1 MKRDLLIM
9 FLLASLLVM
18 TGCSQ
23 ENIPGGDDGVE
34 DAQTSYLAINLRPA
48 DESPTRAANGYEDGD
63 PLENK
68 VNSVR
73 FYFFGAAGGIA
84 NVNITSSGGY
94 VNYYDWTPGSSDKD
108 PDYKDDPDN
117 VDPGNQDPD
126 NPGNGDTN
134 NQDDIE
140 SKLTATI
147 VINTAKGDK
156 VPNMVAAVINPAG
169 LPDESLPLTEL
180 KKKVADYASA
190 AYTGEGT
197 FVMFNSIYAG
207 GDGNGNG
214 AVVINQSGD
223 KKNLWTTAKDA
234 KEHPVTIYVER
245 SVAKV
250 RVTLGNEV
258 AAAGTSMLA
267 LKDKEGN
274 DLKVGA
280 EQVYLK
286 LEGWGL
292 TADTSEGRLVK
303 KINPGWAG
311 TWWNSTHRSFWAINS
326 MTATNRYHDYKNSIG
341 SAIGTITVG
350 EGGSTTTTPGAALY
364 TNENAVA
371 NDYDPVTTG
380 QAPNHTKVILKGKLC
395 DHEGKPFTIVRH
407 LGTHFADD
415 YSETEADNL
424 KELKK
429 SILNQLSAKGYNYY
443 TPDVAG
449 RKQLDVGD
457 LKITIATKIESE
469 DSKNNCYVYAQL
481 TTEAEGKTWYTSLDG
496 TTTADKDVINGNLKN
511 KDIVD
516 WALVWNGGMT
526 YYYYEIKHLGDQIGV
541 VRNHVYDTTVTKIA
555 GLGTPVYDPTQIIYP
570 EKPDPNDHF
579 IAAQIMILSWRI
591 VGSQNELKW

>member
-1 MKRDLLIM
+1 M

-48 DESPTRAANGYEDGD
+48 DESSTRAANGYQDGEQF
-63 PLENK
+63 ENK
-68 VNSVR
+68 VSSVR
-73 FYFFGAAGGIA
+73 FYFFNAAGGIA

-94 VNYYDWTPGSSDKD
+94 VNYYDWTPGTSDKD

-117 VDPGNQDPD
+117 VDPGNQVGGSDP
-126 NPGNGDTN
+126 T
-134 NQDDIE
+134 DDIE

-156 VPNMVAAVINPAG
+156 VPNMVAAVINPPADLG
-169 LPDESLPLTEL
+169 TASMSLTQL
-180 KKKVADYASA
+180 KQIVADYASST
-190 AYTGEGT
+190 YTDTNTENGT
-197 FVMFNSIYAG
+197 FVMYNSIFD
-207 GDGNGNG
+207 GDDGNG

-234 KEHPVTIYVER
+234 KAHPVTIYVER

-250 RVTLGNEV
+250 RVTLGSDV
-258 AAAGTSMLA
+258 AAAAGTSMLA

-274 DLKVGA
+274 NLKVGA

-292 TADTSEGRLVK
+292 TADINEGRLVK
-303 KINPGWAG
+303 KINTDWPG
-311 TWWNSTHRSFWAINS
+311 TWWNGTHRSFWAINS
-326 MTATNRYHDYKNSIG
+326 MSTNAANRYHDYTNSINN
-341 SAIGTITVG
+341 SLGTITGTG
-350 EGGSTTTTPGAALY
+350 ESQVTTQGAALY
-364 TNENAVA
+364 TNENAQL
-371 NDYDPVTTG
+371 NDINGTEG
-380 QAPNHTKVILKGKLC
+380 QARNHTKVILKGTLC
-395 DHEGKPFTIVRH
+395 KSDGRAFTIVRH
-407 LGTHFADD
+407 LGTLFADD

-429 SILNQLSAKGYNYY
+429 SILNQLSAKEYKYY
-443 TPDVAG
+443 TQEGSMRRQIDE
-449 RKQLDVGD
+449 RD
-457 LKITIATKIESE
+457 LKITIATQVESE
-469 DSKNNCYVYAQL
+469 GSKNNCYVYAQL

-496 TTTADKDVINGNLKN
+496 TATADKDVINGNLKN

-555 GLGTPVYDPTQIIYP
+555 GLGTPVYDPAQIIYP

-591 VGSQNELKW
+591 VPSDNELEW

>member
-48 DESPTRAANGYEDGD
+48 DESPTRAANGYEDGTD
-63 PLENK
+63 IENHVEK
-68 VNSVR
+68 VR
-73 FYFFGAAGGIA
+73 FYFFNAVGGIA

-94 VNYYDWTPGSSDKD
+94 VNYYDWTPGTAGKD
-108 PDYKDDPDN
+108 PNKPDDPDN
-117 VDPGNQDPD
+117 TEPGNQVGGTDS
-126 NPGNGDTN
+126 T
-134 NQDDIE
+134 DDIE

-156 VPNMVAAVINPAG
+156 VPNMVAAVINP
-169 LPDESLPLTEL
+169 PDLGTASMSLTQL
-180 KKKVADYASA
+180 KQIVADYASS
-190 AYTGEGT
+190 AYTVRDK
-197 FVMFNSIYAG
+197 FVMFNSIFD
-207 GDGNGNG
+207 GDDGSG

-234 KEHPVTIYVER
+234 KQHPVTIYVER

-250 RVTLGNEV
+250 RVTLGSDV
-258 AAAGTSMLA
+258 SAAAGSSMLA

-292 TADTSEGRLVK
+292 TADINEGRLVK
-303 KINPGWAG
+303 KINPDW
-311 TWWNSTHRSFWAINS
+311 TYSWWRGTHRSFWAINS
-326 MTATNRYHDYKNSIG
+326 MTADAANRYHDYENSIG
-341 SAIGTITVG
+341 NSIGTITGTG
-350 EGGSTTTTPGAALY
+350 ESQVTTQGAALY
-364 TNENAVA
+364 TNENAQL
-371 NDYDPVTTG
+371 NDINGTVG
-380 QAPNHTKVILKGKLC
+380 QARNHTKVILKGKLC
-395 DHEGKPFTIVRH
+395 KANGTAFTIVRH

-429 SILNQLSAKGYNYY
+429 SILRQLDAKGYKYY
-443 TPDVAG
+443 TQDG
-449 RKQLDVGD
+449 STRRQIDERD

-469 DSKNNCYVYAQL
+469 NSKNNCYVYAQL

-496 TTTADKDVINGNLKN
+496 PTTADKDVINGNLKN

-516 WALVWNGGMT
+516 WALVWRDGMT

-555 GLGTPVYDPTQIIYP
+555 GLGTPVYDPEQIIYP

-591 VGSQNELKW
+591 VGSQNELEW

>member
-48 DESPTRAANGYEDGD
+48 DESSTRAANGYQDGE
-63 PLENK
+63 LFENK
-68 VNSVR
+68 VSSVR
-73 FYFFGAAGGIA
+73 FYFFNAAGGIA

-94 VNYYDWTPGSSDKD
+94 VNYYDWTPGTAGKD
-108 PDYKDDPDN
+108 PTNSDDATEKGD
-117 VDPGNQDPD
+117 Q
-126 NPGNGDTN
+126 NPDTN
-134 NQDDIE
+134 DQDDIE

-156 VPNMVAAVINPAG
+156 VPNMVAAVINPPADLG
-169 LPDESLPLTEL
+169 TASMSLTQL
-180 KKKVADYASA
+180 KQIVADYASST
-190 AYTGEGT
+190 YTDTDTNTENGT
-197 FVMFNSIYAG
+197 FVMFNSIFD
-207 GDGNGNG
+207 GDDGSG

-234 KEHPVTIYVER
+234 KAHPVTIYVER

-250 RVTLGNEV
+250 RVTLGSDV
-258 AAAGTSMLA
+258 SAAADSSMLA
-267 LKDKEGN
+267 LKDKEGH

-280 EQVYLK
+280 DQVYLK

-292 TADTSEGRLVK
+292 TADINEGRLVK
-303 KINPGWAG
+303 KINPGWDYS
-311 TWWNSTHRSFWAINS
+311 WWRGTHRCFWAINS
-326 MTATNRYHDYKNSIG
+326 MTAANRYHDYENSIDN
-341 SAIGTITVG
+341 SIGTITGTG
-350 EGGSTTTTPGAALY
+350 ESQVTTQGAALY
-364 TNENAVA
+364 TNENAQL
-371 NDYDPVTTG
+371 NDINGTEG
-380 QAPNHTKVILKGKLC
+380 QAKNHTKVILKGKLC
-395 DHEGKPFTIVRH
+395 KADGSAFTIVRH

-415 YSETEADNL
+415 YSETEANNL

-443 TPDVAG
+443 TPDGAG

-457 LKITIATKIESE
+457 LKITIAKKVESE
-469 DSKNNCYVYAQL
+469 NSKNNCYVYAQL
-481 TTEAEGKTWYTSLDG
+481 TTEAEGKTWYTSLEG
-496 TTTADKDVINGNLKN
+496 STTADKDVINGNLKN
-511 KDIVD
+511 KNIVD
-516 WALVWNGGMT
+516 WALVWKGGMT

-555 GLGTPVYDPTQIIYP
+555 GLGTPVYDPEQIIYP

-591 VGSQNELKW
+591 VGSQNELEW